1 MARNAGRA
9 RARKGERK
17 DIIYTCKFCSFSFL
31 FSYILYLKIYCL
43 YVYVSLELVG
53 HEDIE
58 QNLNASPPAVSR
70 NRGYLPTHHLR
81 ISQTHCPCVCVF
93 VCMWEVLQS
102 TPLFYHIFLGGSML
116 TFSSFTLGLS
126 ISKTAVLEIKCSN
139 KYWKRAVDTPIL
151 AHCPLGK

>member
-81 ISQTHCPCVCVF
+81 ISQTHCPCVCVCLC
-93 VCMWEVLQS
+93 VCGRFCSRRPYFITFSLGGICLRSLHSPWGFRFPKRPFWKSNAQTNIGRGQS
-102 TPLFYHIFLGGSML
+102 TPLF
-116 TFSSFTLGLS
+116 
-126 ISKTAVLEIKCSN
+126 
-139 KYWKRAVDTPIL
+139 
-151 AHCPLGK
+151 